1 MESVLKTN
9 DGRPLC
15 VGARDLDGVL
25 DGLGAGVQKDG
36 FLRKIAGSQRV
47 QFFRQGNVAFVGS
60 DGEAEMQVLLE
71 LFPDRG
77 EHPRRAVADI
87 EAADTS
93 GEIEIAITIDILDG
107 GAVSSRGEDRRGI
120 RRATWNSSFAARHQG
135 ARLGPRYF
143 GANLNRRHFCFPDIL
158 RGPRDPA
165 RGRSR
170 TVCSRPRAPRRT
182 SAACD

>member
-1 MESVLKTN
+1 MESVLKTS

-15 VGARDLDGVL
+15 GGASDLGGVL

-47 QFFRQGNVAFVGS
+47 QFFRHGNVAFVGS

-87 EAADTS
+87 QAADAS
-93 GEIEIAITIDILDG
+93 GDIEIALTIDILDG
-107 GAVSSRGEDRRGI
+107 GAVSSCSENRRGI
-120 RRATWNSSFAARHQG
+120 RRAAWNSSFTPRHQG

-143 GANLNRRHFCFPDIL
+143 RANLNRRHFCFSLP
-158 RGPRDPA
+158 
-165 RGRSR
+165 
-170 TVCSRPRAPRRT
+170 
-182 SAACD
+182 

>member
-47 QFFRQGNVAFVGS
+47 QFFRHGNVAFVGS
-60 DGEAEMQVLLE
+60 DGEAEIQVLLE

-77 EHPRRAVADI
+77 EHPRGAVAAI
-87 EAADTS
+87 EAPAASD
-93 GEIEIAITIDILDG
+93 EISRASLIGILTAG
-107 GAVSSRGEDRRGI
+107 
-120 RRATWNSSFAARHQG
+120 
-135 ARLGPRYF
+135 
-143 GANLNRRHFCFPDIL
+143 
-158 RGPRDPA
+158 
-165 RGRSR
+165 
-170 TVCSRPRAPRRT
+170 
-182 SAACD
+182 